1 MLTLRILLVC
11 LVASSGVS
19 VMRAADEPL
28 VEPAAAVP
36 ASTDATS
43 EGGPQEGVEGSDPLP
58 PLKPLPEQLQKIL
71 EGSTAL
77 NPPNTVFL
85 DSKRQRVLLHTQVA
99 CEDCLLEMLCCTE
112 GTKEHESVLWL
123 RSRAFV
129 VHAALLA
136 LGRKP
141 GKPAMFSPE
150 FSPPSGPRID
160 IFVNWVSN
168 DGKLHRADVRS
179 WLRHSVFHYFS
190 QKLPKPPPG
199 VKLPLMELR
208 YDPYNNELLWYGP
221 MSTKQRDHLLT
232 LWDDKPYQQAIRTFF
247 TDSQSRPMTA
257 DFVFGGSYQFVN
269 ETTGQKHYAAE
280 GGYLICVANFAASLI
295 DIREA
300 SSASDGGQ
308 SYEGWPGKIPPRDT
322 PVIVELIPATAPSPP
337 VKQSS
342 RAPTNAAPE
351 AN

>member
-1 MLTLRILLVC
+1 MLILRLILVC
-11 LVASSGVS
+11 LVASFSGRLMGEDDESRVD
-19 VMRAADEPL
+19 AATADSEQSDAAGGL
-28 VEPAAAVP
+28 QKNVEPDN
-36 ASTDATS
+36 T
-43 EGGPQEGVEGSDPLP
+43 LP
-58 PLKPLPEQLQKIL
+58 PLKPLPEQLRKIL

-77 NPPNTVFL
+77 NTPNTVFL
-85 DSKRQRVLLHTQVA
+85 DANPRRVLLHTQVA

-136 LGRKP
+136 LGEKP

-160 IFVNWVSN
+160 IFVNWVGE
-168 DGKLHRADVRS
+168 DKKLHRADVRS
-179 WLRHSVFHYFS
+179 WLRHSIFHYFS

-208 YDPYNNELLWYGP
+208 YDPYNKELLWYGP
-221 MSTKQRDHLLT
+221 MSEKQREHLLT
-232 LWDDKPYQQAIRTFF
+232 LWDDKSYQQAINTFF
-247 TDSQSRPMTA
+247 ADSQSRPMTA
-257 DFVFGGSYQFVN
+257 DFVFGGSYHFVN
-269 ETTGQKHYAAE
+269 EATGQKQYAAE

-295 DIREA
+295 DIKEA

-308 SYEGWPGKIPPRDT
+308 SYEGWPGKIPPRNT
-322 PVIVELIPATAPSPP
+322 PVIVELIPAPASSPAKKRSD
-337 VKQSS
+337 VSVD
-342 RAPTNAAPE
+342 RDTNA
-351 AN
+351 N

>member
-1 MLTLRILLVC
+1 MLTLRILLVG
-11 LVASSGVS
+11 LVASSSAS
-19 VMRAADEPL
+19 VLRAADEPL
-28 VEPAAAVP
+28 TDAAAAP
-36 ASTDATS
+36 ANSDVIS
-43 EGGPQEGVEGSDPLP
+43 EGGLQEDPVLSDAPL
-58 PLKPLPEQLQKIL
+58 PLKPLPKQLQQMLK
-71 EGSTAL
+71 GCTTL

-85 DSKRQRVLLHTQVA
+85 DTKRQRVLLHTQVA

-112 GTKEHESVLWL
+112 GTKEHEAVLWL

-136 LGRKP
+136 LGEKP
-141 GKPAMFSPE
+141 GKPALFSPE
-150 FSPPSGPRID
+150 FSPPSGPKID
-160 IFVNWVSN
+160 IFVNWVSK

-190 QKLPKPPPG
+190 QQLPKPPPG

-208 YDPYNNELLWYGP
+208 YDPYNKELLWYGP

-232 LWDDKPYQQAIRTFF
+232 LWDDKPYQQAIQTFF
-247 TDSQSRPMTA
+247 KDSQSRPMTA
-257 DFVFGGSYQFVN
+257 DFVFAGSYRFVN
-269 ETTGQKHYAAE
+269 EATGQKQYAAE

-322 PVIVELIPATAPSPP
+322 PVIVELIPATDRLPS
-337 VKQSS
+337 VKPSGT
-342 RAPTNAAPE
+342 PTNASADK
-351 AN
+351 N

>member
-1 MLTLRILLVC
+1 MLRHCIIIVC
-11 LVASSGVS
+11 VVVSFSVCVRGQSDKPQTDAVAANSENSDVT
-19 VMRAADEPL
+19 AADSLQKAKE
-28 VEPAAAVP
+28 
-36 ASTDATS
+36 S
-43 EGGPQEGVEGSDPLP
+43 GGTLP
-58 PLKPLPEQLQKIL
+58 PLKPLPHQLRKIL
-71 EGSTAL
+71 QGTTAL
-77 NPPNTVFL
+77 NPPGTVFL
-85 DSKRQRVLLHTQVA
+85 DAKRKRVLLHTQVA

-123 RSRAFV
+123 RSKAFV

-136 LGRKP
+136 LGERP

-160 IFVNWVSN
+160 IFVNWV
-168 DGKLHRADVRS
+168 DRDRKLQRADVRS

-190 QKLPKPPPG
+190 QKHPEPPPG

-208 YDPYNNELLWYGP
+208 YDPYNKELLWYGP

-232 LWDDKPYQQAIRTFF
+232 LWDDKPYQQAVRTFYK
-247 TDSQSRPMTA
+247 DSQSRPMTA
-257 DFVFGGSYQFVN
+257 DFVFGGSYQYVN
-269 ETTGQKHYAAE
+269 EATGQKQYAAE

-295 DIREA
+295 DVREA

-308 SYEGWPGKIPPRDT
+308 SYEAWPGKIPSRDT
-322 PVIVELIPATAPSPP
+322 PVIVELIPVSAPPQP
-337 VKQSS
+337 KKQSQ
-342 RAPTNAAPE
+342 APPRIDAD

>member
-1 MLTLRILLVC
+1 MLTLRILLIC
-11 LVASSGVS
+11 LLASSGVS
-19 VMRAADEPL
+19 VTRADEDSL
-28 VEPAAAVP
+28 AQGVGAVP
-36 ASTDATS
+36 ANADATS
-43 EGGPQEGVEGSDPLP
+43 DVGQQEGIDRSDTPP
-58 PLKPLPEQLQKIL
+58 PLKPLPEQLQNIL
-71 EGSTAL
+71 KDSTTL
-77 NPPNTVFL
+77 NPQNTVFL
-85 DSKRQRVLLHTQVA
+85 DTERQRVLLHTQVA

-136 LGRKP
+136 LGEKP
-141 GKPAMFSPE
+141 GKPATFSPE

-160 IFVNWVSN
+160 IFVNWVSK

-179 WLRHSVFHYFS
+179 WLRHSVFHYFA

-208 YDPYNNELLWYGP
+208 YDPYNKELLWYGP

-232 LWDDKPYQQAIRTFF
+232 LWDDKPYQQAIKTFF

-257 DFVFGGSYQFVN
+257 EFVFGGSYQFVN

-322 PVIVELIPATAPSPP
+322 PVIVELIPAVDPSPP
-337 VKQSS
+337 AKQSPAS
-342 RAPTNAAPE
+342 KNPAAD